1 MAIPDRMSFAT
12 AFEIRTEAFFANVVL
27 ETCYDN
33 DGHYGFINNPF
44 TNSGV
49 NSSNSKKQMIV
60 VDGSKDEAS
69 TNDDENLVAC
79 RLVSSQE
86 GRSSKNMS
94 FLVSK
99 SQTIK
104 EHWHVVLVC
113 AIASNARM
121 ASVNV
126 DSSGR
131 MGPLIDANTEFHN
144 SAGRSELL
152 HYERLFRPGS
162 INFMS
167 LLGPEI
173 QRSPVT
179 HPQRCLDPSRLW
191 LMQCNGG
198 PSSWQA
204 RDGLSF

>member
-1 MAIPDRMSFAT
+1 MS
-12 AFEIRTEAFFANVVL
+12 
-27 ETCYDN
+27 C
-33 DGHYGFINNPF
+33 
-44 TNSGV
+44 
-49 NSSNSKKQMIV
+49 
-60 VDGSKDEAS
+60 
-69 TNDDENLVAC
+69 
-79 RLVSSQE
+79 
-86 GRSSKNMS
+86 
-94 FLVSK
+94 LVSK

-144 SAGRSELL
+144 SEGRSELL

-173 QRSPVT
+173 QRSPLT
-179 HPQRCLDPSRLW
+179 HPQGCLDPSRLW

-198 PSSWQA
+198 PSSRQA
-204 RDGLSF
+204 RDGLAFCRENTDLFVDIVFQSILIEMFCVQVLRSGYQ